1 MKAKKALLALLCVL
15 MIVAASV
22 FGTLAYLTDAD
33 VNTNTFTVGN
43 VQIKLDEAKVN
54 DNGTYVTDHNNRV
67 KENKYHLLPN
77 HTYYKDPTVTILK
90 GSEETYVRALVKVE
104 NLASLKEAIPN
115 EEPFKAFYDENGL
128 FLLQML
134 CVDENGVCTWDPAE
148 WEVAGFDT
156 DTYEFRYVGPKSTNG
171 IVSEAKDADIV
182 LEDLFEKITV
192 PGLVNNDQLAKL
204 ADVKIVVTAQ
214 AIQADGFGTADAAWA
229 AFAEQV
235 AKNPNPTE
243 ATTEG
248 PAEETTEASEV
259 PGGED
264 W

>member
-90 GSEETYVRALVKVE
+90 GSEKTYVRALVKVE
-104 NLASLKEAIPN
+104 NLASLKEAIPAN
-115 EEPFKAFYDENGL
+115 KFPEFYGTDDI
-128 FLLQML
+128 FLLQNL
-134 CVDENGVCTWDPAE
+134 CVDKNGKCTWNPAHWAFE
-148 WEVAGFDT
+148 KFDT
-156 DTYEFRYVGPKSTNG
+156 DTYEFRYVGPESTDG
-171 IVSEAKDADIV
+171 IVHEAEADIV
-182 LEDLFEKITV
+182 LEDLFQEITV

-214 AIQADGFGTADAAWA
+214 AIQADGFGTANAAWA

-243 ATTEG
+243 TEN
-248 PAEETTEASEV
+248 PAEETTAVSEV
-259 PGGED
+259 PGGD
-264 W
+264 AGKF